1 METDDSIAHFFVC
14 VTVNLNIYD
23 KGRDASVCFLCKE
36 SITHARLVPA
46 SLQYWHHFTSIRW
59 MDKKWASMEENN
71 VATRLV

>member
-1 METDDSIAHFFVC
+1 MTLLHTFLCA

-23 KGRDASVCFLCKE
+23 KGRDATVCFLCKE

-46 SLQYWHHFTSIRW
+46 SLQYWHHFTSICW